1 MMEIIRDPAEMTA
14 WSKKKHVVGDTIG
27 FVPTMGFFHEGH
39 LGLMRLAG
47 QRSDRVVVSLFV
59 NPTQFGP
66 GEDLSSY
73 PRDFERDQELADKVG
88 ADVLFVPETEAMYPK
103 GAQTTVSVR
112 GLTEHL
118 CGADRP
124 GHFAGVTTVVS
135 KLFNIVCPDEAVF
148 GQKDF
153 QQLVVIRRMCTDLNF
168 PVHIVAHPIVREDDG
183 LAMSSRNAYLDASM
197 RESALSL
204 SKSITLAQKKVAAG
218 ERDVDTLAAA
228 VRMLIDSYSG
238 TTIDYI
244 SFFNQ
249 STLEPVSHIDETTVL
264 ALAVKIGGKV
274 RLIDNGYLMEP
285 LQNQD

>member
-14 WSKKKHVVGDTIG
+14 WSKKQHVVGDTIG

-204 SKSITLAQKKVAAG
+204 SKSIALAQKKVAAG